1 MSMLAGLFYEAPVTV
16 RLADSFIPSFDSFEY
31 PLGTD
36 RLGRNVLALY
46 AWGSL
51 VTILLAIPARILT
64 LGLSLLLSL
73 LSWYGGR
80 FAGGILQAFSSV
92 FIAIPSLLGALVILQ
107 VADSGVLVIFLA
119 IMISDWALVYE
130 TVQGKI
136 REMKNSGYVTAS
148 TLMGAGRFWVFRRH
162 ILPAVFPVVYLL
174 FVTGIP
180 AVIMTLSIF
189 SFLGVGMGAEFFGPG
204 LGEQIAFSK
213 DFVHQGLAPLLT
225 PVLGIL
231 LMIYSFS
238 NSK

>member
-1 MSMLAGLFYEAPVTV
+1 MLAGLLYKAPVEV
-16 RLADSFIPSFDSFEY
+16 NLAASFIPSFDSLDY

-36 RLGRNVLALY
+36 RLGRNVFSLY

-64 LGLSLLLSL
+64 LALALLLSL
-73 LSWYGGR
+73 VSWYGGR
-80 FAGGILQAFSSV
+80 FAGTVLQAFSSV

-107 VADSGVLVIFLA
+107 VAGSGVIVIFLA

-130 TVQGKI
+130 TVQGKT

-148 TLMGAGRFWVFRRH
+148 ILMGAGRLWVFRRH

-189 SFLGVGMGAEFFGPG
+189 SFLGVGMGGGYFGPG

-213 DFVHQGLAPLLT
+213 DFVHQGLAPLMA
-225 PVLGIL
+225 PVAGIL